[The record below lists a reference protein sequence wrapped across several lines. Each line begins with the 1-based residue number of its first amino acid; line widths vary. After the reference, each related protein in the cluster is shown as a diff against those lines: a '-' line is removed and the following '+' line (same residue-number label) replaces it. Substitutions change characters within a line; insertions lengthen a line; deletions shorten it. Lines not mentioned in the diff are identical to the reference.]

1 MPETNRM
8 DTPITQPGADDNLPG
23 RQPAPPEP
31 PPLDHAPVPPLTA
44 PEETEGG

>member
-1 MPETNRM
+1 M
-8 DTPITQPGADDNLPG
+8 TQPATDDLPG

-31 PPLDHAPVPPLTA
+31 PPVDDAPVPPLTS